1 MYVTFLHPLAKGPR
15 QHHVAAATGPETA
28 GVARAAG
35 AYCARGD
42 GGADTV
48 VGTWDE
54 VAAG

>member
-1 MYVTFLHPLAKGPR
+1 MWHFFDPLAKGPR
-15 QHHVAAATGPETA
+15 QHRVAAATGPETA

-35 AYCARGD
+35 AGTCARGD